1 MHKGFMVAGSF
12 IGAFAVAL
20 GAFGTH
26 ILKQKL
32 NAEGLAVYQTGVQ
45 YHFYHVGAIFIVAFL
60 WDKLYQPAILWAG
73 KLFITGIFF
82 FSGSLYL
89 MTYLKAFGAADVKW
103 LGIVTPIGGICF
115 ITGWLLL
122 GWAVSK
128 GKSNSKKHN
137 IQ

>member
-1 MHKGFMVAGSF
+1 MVAGSF

-32 NAEGLAVYQTGVQ
+32 NAEELAVYQTGVQ

-82 FSGSLYL
+82 FSGSLY
-89 MTYLKAFGAADVKW
+89 F
-103 LGIVTPIGGICF
+103 
-115 ITGWLLL
+115 
-122 GWAVSK
+122 
-128 GKSNSKKHN
+128 N
-137 IQ
+137 